1 MKHKSL
7 FLIPLA
13 ACLILAGC
21 GDDKT
26 PKTSASETPASASS
40 DVGSLPVSSEAPV
53 SSSVAPKP
61 ATGVAIAEGATA
73 TVKKGKTLTLHA
85 TVTPDDADDKTVTWA
100 SENAAIA
107 SVSAAGVV
115 TGVAKGTVNITASS
129 AVQGVKAEITITVL
143 ETTITISGEDSA
155 YIGGEI
161 QLSAATENAEGTVA
175 WSSSAPAIASVD
187 QTGKVS
193 ALAEGDAI
201 ITAAVD
207 GVTATKTVHIL
218 AHKLDA
224 TKMGLPASYKMEV
237 KYSHEENLV
246 HAGTKADPVS
256 FHPSADDNN
265 GVLVLG
271 TNEAFKS
278 SDGLCFRFSVVTP
291 GVYRFYARSV
301 DADPKIMNLYKYNDD
316 GTLPNEN
323 YTGFSYNDDYDSS
336 KYPDAPNYCTYK
348 WDYYIEVSLEA
359 GDYAMVVRSGSAKN
373 VTIHVELK
381 DGAAPV
387 YPEGPSDLVTVVDS
401 YELSRV
407 EGVGYYSLAKKN
419 GVLLK
424 DGKAYGYSLNEREH
438 EYQLSKKEV
447 SGFDLASTSLAN
459 FASAGV
465 ASYVKTEEGKD
476 YFTVS
481 SASGFGHDVVD
492 LLGFDPELAGDFE
505 ITADSTTGAI
515 ASIKLAVGEAVCDVS
530 VTEISELPITVADY
544 PVGDDG
550 EYDGGGAVQD
560 W

>member
-1 MKHKSL
+1 
-7 FLIPLA
+7 
-13 ACLILAGC
+13 
-21 GDDKT
+21 
-26 PKTSASETPASASS
+26 
-40 DVGSLPVSSEAPV
+40 
-53 SSSVAPKP
+53 
-61 ATGVAIAEGATA
+61 
-73 TVKKGKTLTLHA
+73 
-85 TVTPDDADDKTVTWA
+85 
-100 SENAAIA
+100 
-107 SVSAAGVV
+107 
-115 TGVAKGTVNITASS
+115 
-129 AVQGVKAEITITVL
+129 
-143 ETTITISGEDSA
+143 
-155 YIGGEI
+155 
-161 QLSAATENAEGTVA
+161 
-175 WSSSAPAIASVD
+175 
-187 QTGKVS
+187 
-193 ALAEGDAI
+193 
-201 ITAAVD
+201 
-207 GVTATKTVHIL
+207 
-218 AHKLDA
+218 
-224 TKMGLPASYKMEV
+224 MGLPASYKMEV

-316 GTLPNEN
+316 GTLPNVN
-323 YTGFSYNDDYDSS
+323 YTGFSSNDDYSS
-336 KYPDAPNYCTYK
+336 STYPDAPNYCTYK

-359 GDYAMVVRSGSAKN
+359 GDYAMVVKCSSSKN

-407 EGVGYYSLAKKN
+407 EGVGYYSLVKKN

-438 EYQLSKKEV
+438 EYQLSNREIA
-447 SGFDLASTSLAN
+447 GFDLASTSLAN